1 MEEKKKNKNLML
13 LASAL
18 FFIAAILGF
27 ADGNTNTA
35 VVWMCLGSAFLC
47 FGAETEKKTEDGPD
61 ASIQEIILASG
72 SPRRKELLER
82 MGIPFRVIK
91 SECEE
96 ITTKKKP
103 QEVVKELSRQKAQD
117 VYDRLSA
124 ADRAGRVVLGAD
136 TVVSIHGKIL
146 GKPKDA
152 QDAIAMLGQLSG
164 QAHHVYT
171 GVTVLWEDST
181 GKLQSNTFYEDTKVE
196 MYPMSSQQ
204 IEEYVAGGEP
214 MDKAGAYGI
223 QGDAM
228 VFIRKIHGDYNNVVG
243 LPVARLYHELAGV
256 SFNSETEETEE

>member
-1 MEEKKKNKNLML
+1 MEKEKKNKNSML
-13 LASAL
+13 VPAIL
-18 FFIAAILGF
+18 FYIAAIIGF
-27 ADGNTNTA
+27 VGGDTNMA
-35 VVWMCLGSAFLC
+35 VVWMCLGSMFLC
-47 FGAETEKKTEDGPD
+47 LSAQKEKKPEDGPD
-61 ASIQEIILASG
+61 SSIQEIILASG

-82 MGIPFRVIK
+82 IGIPFRVIK

-103 QEVVKELSRQKAQD
+103 QEVVKELSGQKAMD
-117 VYDRLSA
+117 VFGGLSSE
-124 ADRAGRVVLGAD
+124 DRAGRVVLGAD

-164 QAHHVYT
+164 QVHHVYT
-171 GVTVLWEDST
+171 GVTLLWEDST

-256 SFNSETEETEE
+256 SFNSETEE